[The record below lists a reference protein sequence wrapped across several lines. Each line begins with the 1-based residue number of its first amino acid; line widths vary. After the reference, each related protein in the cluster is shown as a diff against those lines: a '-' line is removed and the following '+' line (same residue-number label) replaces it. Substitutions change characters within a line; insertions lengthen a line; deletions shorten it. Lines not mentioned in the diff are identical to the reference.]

1 MSIRLLL
8 SLIVKPLIVMPLILV
23 LFGGG
28 VQAYS
33 GPGSG
38 ISFVG
43 ALISVVASVFLV
55 IGAIL
60 AWPFRAWLKR
70 RRKLLAA
77 RNDSAK

>member
-1 MSIRLLL
+1 LEDAHVSIRLPL
-8 SLIVKPLIVMPLILV
+8 SLMVMPLLLV
-23 LFGGG
+23 LFASTA
-28 VQAYS
+28 QAYS

-43 ALISVVASVFLV
+43 ALISVVVSVFLV

-70 RRKLLAA
+70 RRKLQAS
-77 RNDSAK
+77 RNESAK